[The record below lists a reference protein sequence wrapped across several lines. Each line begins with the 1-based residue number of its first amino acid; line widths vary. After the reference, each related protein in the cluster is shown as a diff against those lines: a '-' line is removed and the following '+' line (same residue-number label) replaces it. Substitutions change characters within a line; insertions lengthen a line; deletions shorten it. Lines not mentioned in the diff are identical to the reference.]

1 MRSLSPT
8 SFETV
13 IDFRRFSE
21 RDTGLESVTNMA
33 DLSESFLDPSLFS
46 KVSKKRIRFDDD
58 EVEPSYLS
66 ERFGRYIQNRL
77 NFLKKDY
84 KWLAEELIVSP
95 MVIKRYISGRELP
108 NDSLVRLIY
117 IAFGDSKK
125 NVTDVLVER
134 VPKTYF
140 SIITYFIMPI

>member
-8 SFETV
+8 SFERV
-13 IDFRRFSE
+13 RDFIRFSVY
-21 RDTGLESVTNMA
+21 DTGLESVTNMA

-66 ERFGRYIQNRL
+66 ERFGRYIQNIL

-84 KWLAEELIVSP
+84 KWLAKQLITSP
-95 MVIKRYISGRELP
+95 IAIKRYISGRELP
-108 NDSLVRLIY
+108 NDHLVGLIY
-117 IAFGDSKK
+117 RALGDSRKT
-125 NVTDVLVER
+125 VTDVLVER
-134 VPKTYF
+134 VAKR
-140 SIITYFIMPI
+140 

>member
-8 SFETV
+8 SFERV
-13 IDFRRFSE
+13 RDFIRFSVY
-21 RDTGLESVTNMA
+21 DNGLESVTNMA

-84 KWLAEELIVSP
+84 KWLAKQLITSP
-95 MVIKRYISGRELP
+95 IAIKRYISGRELP
-108 NDSLVRLIY
+108 NDHLVGLIFS
-117 IAFGDSKK
+117 AVRDSRKK
-125 NVTDVLVER
+125 VKPST
-134 VPKTYF
+134 
-140 SIITYFIMPI
+140 